1 MLRKTGR
8 RALALTLSI
17 PLSVG
22 LLSAPVHAEEHYVL
36 MMGIGYF
43 PDYVYPTVGDTIR
56 FVNNSDLAMSA
67 VATDDSWS
75 TGLLQPGEQSLID
88 VVAGMQQSYGDLLT
102 EGSTVA
108 GVVDYTVEPPLDLER
123 NLERNH
129 EN

>member
-1 MLRKTGR
+1 
-8 RALALTLSI
+8 
-17 PLSVG
+17 
-22 LLSAPVHAEEHYVL
+22 

-75 TGLLQPGEQSLID
+75 TGLLQPGEQSIID